1 MICKNC
7 KKEILDNSLFCE
19 FCGTKIEQSEN
30 ENSEKNIKICPNCGK
45 QNDLNSKFCK
55 NCGFNLKQ
63 IKEKKKNLSCIILI
77 FITIIASI
85 ICLSFLFL
93 LSDFIAFKP
102 KAKNCEDSEV
112 MDLVI
117 ELFKRN
123 DRYFKDIDPSTIS
136 SIYIQYPAVTSYDKE
151 IDKYFCE
158 GHLVMES
165 YEGFRPTEYDYFSN
179 SYYIKT
185 NHPLDTTFTKYTKY
199 VCPLDYSSQISEG
212 TTLVSSSTLSCNFS
226 CEGDCTPLI
235 NYEKKK
241 KIEENRKIEEQKRLE
256 EKKQKEQ
263 SAKVP
268 ETPAQ
273 RDINRY
279 IANIG
284 RKLKMNWDEPKDIGN
299 NPVQLKFKI
308 GKDGSLISYN
318 IYKSSGSTSADEAAV
333 EALKRTAPFTPLP
346 ESFTGSSVDVLFT
359 FDLKI
364 YH

>member
-7 KKEILDNSLFCE
+7 KKEIPDNSLFCE
-19 FCGTKIEQSEN
+19 FCGEKVEQSEN
-30 ENSEKNIKICPNCGK
+30 NNSEKNIKICPNCGN

-55 NCGFNLKQ
+55 NCGFELKQ
-63 IKEKKKNLSCIILI
+63 NNKKIKNIGCMIFLFIVTIVLAI
-77 FITIIASI
+77 FI
-85 ICLSFLFL
+85 FLP
-93 LSDFIAFKP
+93 SDFITFEP

-123 DRYFKDIDPSTIS
+123 DRYFKDIDPDSIS

-151 IDKYFCE
+151 IDKYFCD

-199 VCPLDYSSQISEG
+199 VCPVNYSSQISEG

-256 EKKQKEQ
+256 EKKQREQ

-268 ETPAQ
+268 ETPVQ
-273 RDINRY
+273 RDMKRY
-279 IANIG
+279 VANIE

-299 NPVQLKFKI
+299 NPVELKFKI

-318 IYKSSGSTSADEAAV
+318 IYKSSGSTSADKAAV

-364 YH
+364 FH